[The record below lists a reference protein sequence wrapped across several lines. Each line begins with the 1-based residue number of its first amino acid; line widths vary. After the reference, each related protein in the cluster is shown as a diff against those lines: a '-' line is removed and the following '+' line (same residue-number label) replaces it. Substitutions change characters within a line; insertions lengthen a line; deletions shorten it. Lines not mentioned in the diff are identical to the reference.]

1 MKKYYET
8 NKVTWNDKV
17 ETHVQSDFYR
27 LDDFMNGWNSLK
39 SIELEALGDVSNK
52 SMLHLQC
59 HFGQDTLSWER
70 LGATVTG
77 VDFSDEAIKKAR
89 ELTVSLGMKARFIE
103 CNVLE
108 LDQYLDE
115 QFDIVFTSYGTICWL
130 HDLEK
135 WASIVN
141 RFLKKGGIFLIA
153 DFHPVLNMFD
163 WEQGQ
168 IEFPYFYNTKPDF
181 EDIVGTYADNEANIQ
196 GREYFW
202 FHPVSKV
209 ISLLLAEQLELLS
222 YQEFPF
228 SPYDCFPNMDKIKED
243 HYVFNKTKHPLP
255 HTFCLKF
262 KK

>member
-1 MKKYYET
+1 MNNYYEA
-8 NKVTWNDKV
+8 NKATWNDKV
-17 ETHVQSDFYR
+17 STHVQSDFYR
-27 LDDFMNGWNSLK
+27 LDDFMKGWNSLK

-77 VDFSDEAIKKAR
+77 VDFSGEAIKKAR
-89 ELTVSLGMKARFIE
+89 ELTATLDMNARFIE
-103 CNVLE
+103 CNILE

-141 RFLKKGGIFLIA
+141 RCLKKGGVFLIA

-163 WEQGQ
+163 WEEGQ
-168 IEFPYFYNTKPDF
+168 IDFPYFYNPEPDF
-181 EDIVGTYADNEANIQ
+181 EDVVGTYADNSANIK

-209 ISLLLAEQLELLS
+209 ISLLLAENLELLS
-222 YQEFPF
+222 FKEFPF

-243 HYVFNKTKHPLP
+243 YYIFNKTKHPLP
-255 HTFCLKF
+255 HVFCLKF